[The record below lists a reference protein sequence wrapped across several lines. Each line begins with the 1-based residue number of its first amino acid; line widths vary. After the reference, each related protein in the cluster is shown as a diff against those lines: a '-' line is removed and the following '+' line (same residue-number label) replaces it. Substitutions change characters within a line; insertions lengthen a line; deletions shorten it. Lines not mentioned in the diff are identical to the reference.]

1 MKTDL
6 PGAVP
11 GKAKKAKKPIGR
23 IGHGDEGWKWP
34 KNDETAAGGLRF
46 IRGGQ
51 QKLGSPLV
59 NLSKKPK
66 IKSGGQS

>member
-11 GKAKKAKKPIGR
+11 GKAKKAKKPIR
-23 IGHGDEGWKWP
+23 AVEHGDDGWKWP

-46 IRGGQ
+46 TRGFQ
-51 QKLGSPLV
+51 QKP
-59 NLSKKPK
+59 
-66 IKSGGQS
+66 